1 MEKEKESVIEN
12 DENKTYDNIEYI
24 NISSEV
30 KSSFLD
36 YAMSVIVARALPD
49 ARDGMK
55 PVQRRILYGMHGLG
69 NYANSSY
76 KKSARIVGEVMGK
89 YHPHGDSSIYEAMV
103 RMAQPFSYRYP
114 LVDGHGNF
122 GSVDGDSAAAQR
134 YTEARMSK
142 LSMEMLRDIQKDT
155 VVFADKYDGEER
167 EPVVL
172 PAKFPNLLVN
182 GTTGIAV
189 GMATNIPPHNLNETI
204 ETLEALIDNPEMS
217 VIELMDNY
225 LPGPDFPTGGII
237 LGRSGI
243 KKAYETGRGTIY
255 IRSKV
260 EINEVENGRHEIV
273 ITELP
278 YGVNKLNLYRKI
290 IDLAKDKEIDGIT
303 NTVDESNMDGIKI
316 VIECRRDVQPEV
328 LLNQL
333 YRKTQLQVSMA

>member
-1 MEKEKESVIEN
+1 
-12 DENKTYDNIEYI
+12 
-24 NISSEV
+24 
-30 KSSFLD
+30 
-36 YAMSVIVARALPD
+36 
-49 ARDGMK
+49 
-55 PVQRRILYGMHGLG
+55 
-69 NYANSSY
+69 
-76 KKSARIVGEVMGK
+76 
-89 YHPHGDSSIYEAMV
+89 
-103 RMAQPFSYRYP
+103 
-114 LVDGHGNF
+114 
-122 GSVDGDSAAAQR
+122 
-134 YTEARMSK
+134 
-142 LSMEMLRDIQKDT
+142 
-155 VVFADKYDGEER
+155 
-167 EPVVL
+167 
-172 PAKFPNLLVN
+172 
-182 GTTGIAV
+182 
-189 GMATNIPPHNLNETI
+189 
-204 ETLEALIDNPEMS
+204 MS

-333 YRKTQLQVSMA
+333 YRKTHFKYLMA